1 MSILKIRNLVKKYNN
16 VPAVDNISLDIQEG
30 EIFGLLGPNGAGKS
44 TTINAICGLVRTDLG
59 EITVDGI
66 DLRSGSTEAK
76 KKLGLV
82 PQEIAVFDNLTAR
95 ENVEFFGKLAGLKGS
110 LLKER
115 TDEALEFTGL
125 TEKQK
130 GMPKAFSG
138 GMKRRL
144 NIACALTHHP
154 RIIIMDEPT
163 VGIDPQ
169 SRNHIL
175 ESVRKLNRM
184 GSTIIYTSHYM
195 EEVEA
200 VCGRIAIMD
209 HGRIVAEGTRDE
221 LRSSLQQEDRILID
235 VSDAGPGCVSEIK
248 SLPAVRD
255 VQSRDGGLVI
265 KASNTQLI
273 LQDILFILSRNGAR
287 IKGIDVVEPD
297 LETVFL
303 SLTGRMLRD
312 GEEVR

>member
-16 VPAVDNISLDIQEG
+16 IAAVDNVSFDIQEG

-44 TTINAICGLVRTDLG
+44 TTINSICGLIRIDQG
-59 EITVDGI
+59 EIIIDGI
-66 DLRSGSTEAK
+66 NLKSDMTGAK

-95 ENVEFFGKLAGLKGS
+95 ENVEFFGKLAGLRGS

-125 TEKQK
+125 QDKAK
-130 GMPKAFSG
+130 GMPKTYSG

-144 NIACALTHHP
+144 NIACALPHHP
-154 RIIIMDEPT
+154 RIIILDEPT

-175 ESVRKLNRM
+175 DSVRELRKM

-209 HGRIVAEGTRDE
+209 QGRMIAEGSREE
-221 LRSSLQQEDRILID
+221 LRAMLQQDDMVLID
-235 VSDAGPGCVSEIK
+235 VSDAGNKTVDEIRA
-248 SLPAVRD
+248 LPAVKN
-255 VQSRDGGLVI
+255 VQSSEGRLEITV
-265 KASNTQLI
+265 SNTQLI

-287 IKGIDVVEPD
+287 VKGIDVVEPD

-303 SLTGRMLRD
+303 SLTGKKLRD
-312 GEEVR
+312 QGGI